1 MAFNPKH
8 QTKLQYLKRLRERY
22 RGAVKMEACRL
33 ANRMLRHLADGD
45 VSLAQMQ
52 NAWNMTAPEWTAKA
66 AALQVRA
73 DKWLAFKAANAAADN
88 EAGD

>member
-1 MAFNPKH
+1 MAFNPVH

-22 RGAVKMEACRL
+22 RVATRMEACRL

-52 NAWNMTAPEWTAKA
+52 NAWNMTPQEWTAKA
-66 AALQVRA
+66 ANLQVRA
-73 DKWLAFKAANAAADN
+73 DKWIAFKAAERAADN